1 MSGLAHARLVLRLAA
16 RDLRG
21 GLKGMRVFLA
31 CIAIGVAAIVA
42 VGAVSDSLVA
52 SFAQQGRALIGGDL
66 ALARSQRPLT
76 GDERAGLRSFGA
88 LSQVATLRA
97 MARAGR
103 TGTADDVA
111 LVEIKAVDAAYPLVG
126 ALASSSGRPLSE
138 DLSARDGG
146 HGVLIDPA
154 LADRLNVKTGDGL
167 VIGAGRYRI
176 AGEIVSEPDRVAF
189 GVGFGPRVMMSRAG
203 LAASGL
209 DGPTAL
215 VRWSTRIARPGMS
228 DDGVARAAREIAARF
243 PDAGWEIRDRANAS
257 PQIQRNIARFTQF
270 MGLIGVVSLIVGG
283 VGVAGAVRAFVE
295 RKRESI
301 AILKA
306 LGASGALAFAIVLAE
321 MMAIAAGAALAG
333 ALVGAATPFV
343 VAAFVDS
350 AQFPLA
356 PVVSLRAAAV
366 GCALGLVTAFAF
378 VVAPAGRAHDTP
390 VSTLFRIAG
399 PDARAGL
406 RPRYLVA
413 AALAFLALAAGVYA
427 ISVDRTIAAIVM
439 AGVAGA
445 ALILRAAAALI
456 AFGARRAP
464 RFRALALNLALANL
478 HRPGAP
484 TASVV
489 ASLGLGLTLLVAIV
503 AVENNVQR
511 QLSAGSAR
519 TPDFFFVDV
528 QADQADAFRAFLRR
542 KRPNGTIEEAPML
555 RGRIVRV
562 GGRAASEAKPDSNAA
577 WALEGDRGVTFSAT
591 PPEGSRVVAG
601 RWWAKD
607 YAGPPL
613 VSLDAEIASGLGL
626 NLGDTLA
633 VNVAGRVVEAR
644 VASLR
649 QVDWRSFGI
658 NFVLVFSPST
668 FAGAPH
674 GVLFTLASQAAGP
687 RGGASDSGG
696 SGPALSQRALL
707 RAVAADFPNVTAI
720 GVREALDAVM
730 AVVAKI
736 GLAVRIA
743 ALVTLTTAALVLGG
757 AIAAGQRARHYDAA
771 VLRTLGAR
779 RSFLLL
785 AHFLEFAV
793 LGLATSAF
801 AVAAG
806 AMAAAVIVEGI
817 MRFEFAFDPPLA
829 AAAALAGALTAIALG
844 LGAGARAL
852 GRKPARVLREL

>member
-1 MSGLAHARLVLRLAA
+1 MSGLAYARLVLRLAA

-21 GLKGMRVFLA
+21 GLKDMRVFLA

-52 SFAQQGRALIGGDL
+52 SFARQGRALIGGDL
-66 ALARSQRPLT
+66 ALARSQRPMT
-76 GDERAGLRSFGA
+76 GDERADLRTYGA

-97 MARAGR
+97 MARADKSDAG
-103 TGTADDVA
+103 DFA

-126 ALASSSGRPLSE
+126 ALTSSSGRPLSE
-138 DLSARDGG
+138 DLSARDGVQ
-146 HGVLIDPA
+146 GVLIDPA
-154 LADRLNVKTGDGL
+154 LADRLNVKAGDLL
-167 VIGAGRYRI
+167 VIGGGRYRI
-176 AGEIVSEPDRVAF
+176 AGEIASEPDRVAF

-228 DDGVARAAREIAARF
+228 DEDVARVVREIAARF

-295 RKRESI
+295 RKREAI

-306 LGASGALAFAIVLAE
+306 LGASGALAFAIVLTE
-321 MMAIAAGAALAG
+321 MMAIATGAALAG
-333 ALVGAATPFV
+333 AAAGAATPFV
-343 VAAFVDS
+343 VASFLDS

-356 PVVSLRAAAV
+356 PVLSLRAAAV
-366 GCALGLVTAFAF
+366 GGALGLLTALAF
-378 VVAPAGRAHDTP
+378 VIAPAGRAHDTP
-390 VSTLFRIAG
+390 VSALFRIAG
-399 PDARAGL
+399 PNAGGAL
-406 RPRYLVA
+406 RPRYLMG
-413 AALAFLALAAGVYA
+413 AALAFLSLAAGVYA
-427 ISVDRTIAAIVM
+427 LSVDKTIAVIVM

-445 ALILRAAAALI
+445 ALVLRAAAALI

-464 RFRALALNLALANL
+464 RFRTLALNLALANL

-528 QADQADAFRAFLRR
+528 QAGQADAFRAFLRR
-542 KRPNGTIEEAPML
+542 ERPNGTIEEAPML

-562 GGRAASEAKPDSNAA
+562 GARAASEVKPDSNAA

-601 RWWAKD
+601 RWWPKD

-626 NLGDTLA
+626 KLGDTLG
-633 VNVAGRVVEAR
+633 VNVAGRVIEAR
-644 VASLR
+644 VANLR

-674 GVLFTLASQAAGP
+674 GVLFTLSSQS
-687 RGGASDSGG
+687 GARRDG
-696 SGPALSQRALL
+696 ALV
-707 RAVAADFPNVTAI
+707 RAVAAQFPNVTPI

-779 RSFLLL
+779 RPFLLL

-801 AVAAG
+801 AVVAG
-806 AMAAAVIVEGI
+806 AAAAAVIVEGV
-817 MRFEFAFDPPLA
+817 MRFEFSFDPPLA
-829 AAAALAGALTAIALG
+829 VAAALAGSLAAIALG
-844 LGAGARAL
+844 LGAGVRAL